1 MSTEPV
7 SMGEDQF
14 ALKQMQK
21 SLWEQKM
28 RTPARILGT
37 ALLLGTFASVLVAQT
52 SEEKKTPESVLFVQH
67 AEKATLADNTLTLEG
82 ADKNVIVFADRPH
95 RAAATIPVV
104 ELVKTW
110 GEGADSFASDPPNA
124 ALVGETDDGEPVS
137 LIVEIRNP
145 VLSENSISYQ
155 YSIIEGDD
163 QGAINNP
170 YVVIDMSY
178 LDQNI
183 ASTFATVSQ
192 AVGIPT
198 PSSGLN
204 WTTTD

>member
-1 MSTEPV
+1 MTTSV
-7 SMGEDQF
+7 RF
-14 ALKQMQK
+14 F
-21 SLWEQKM
+21 
-28 RTPARILGT
+28 GT
-37 ALLLGTFASVLVAQT
+37 AIMVSVIATSAVAQT
-52 SEEKKTPESVLFVQH
+52 SEDKNEPESVLFVQH

-95 RAAATIPVV
+95 RAAATIPVAD
-104 ELVKTW
+104 LVKTW

-124 ALVGETDDGEPVS
+124 ALVGETDDGKPVS

-155 YSIIEGDD
+155 YSVIEGDD

-183 ASTFATVSQ
+183 ASTFATIGQ

-198 PSSGLN
+198 PSTGLN
-204 WTTTD
+204 YTTTD